1 MDAPLKPIATDPA
14 DAPLH
19 PFTLALL
26 LSLLYVVLCG
36 SYIVFSGI
44 IAAGLSETVEQLE
57 QLETA
62 KGLVFVFAT
71 GALFF
76 GLSFVVL
83 RRISRQE
90 IRVIQQKGALL
101 ESERRA
107 MVGIFAASIAHDIAN
122 ILVVARG
129 SLRTIEDE
137 LRNAR
142 EKADATATLGRS
154 LEELKVLTRRLVSI
168 EHDRIP
174 AEAGDFELDQL
185 VREIVN
191 LARSHMSVRNCAVR
205 VTANDPVT
213 LHGNRSMLGMLL
225 LNLILNAAD
234 ATRGRGRIDV
244 SLRRLEGEVV
254 LEVQD
259 DGPGVPVERRETI
272 FDAFYSSKAHGTGLG
287 LLTVKVCAEEHGG
300 TVAVGDAELGG
311 ASFRV
316 ARAPRRA
323 GRPARVKARRETLE
337 KSGARQP

>member
-1 MDAPLKPIATDPA
+1 VRDAVEAAGVATDAGDP
-14 DAPLH
+14 PLH

-26 LSLLYVVLCG
+26 LSLLYVLLCG
-36 SYIVFSGI
+36 TYIVFSGV
-44 IAAGLSETVEQLE
+44 IAAGLSETVHELE
-57 QLETA
+57 RVEMA

-76 GLSFVVL
+76 ALAFTVL
-83 RRISRQE
+83 RRISKQE
-90 IRVIQQKGALL
+90 IRVIQQKSALL

-129 SLRTIEDE
+129 SLRIVDDE
-137 LRNAR
+137 LRNKREQSDAR
-142 EKADATATLGRS
+142 ATLRRS

-168 EHDRIP
+168 EHERIP
-174 AEAGDFELDQL
+174 AESADFELDQL
-185 VREIVN
+185 VREIVS
-191 LARSHMSVRNCAVR
+191 LARSHMSVRSCTLR

-213 LHGNRSMLGMLL
+213 IHGNRSMLGMLL

-244 SLRRLEGEVV
+244 SLRRVDGEAV

-259 DGPGVPVERRETI
+259 DGPGVPAENRETI
-272 FDAFYSSKAHGTGLG
+272 FEAFYSSKAHGTGLG

-300 TVAVGDAELGG
+300 AVAVSESELGG
-311 ASFRV
+311 ACFQVRLP
-316 ARAPRRA
+316 RERPPAPDPDA
-323 GRPARVKARRETLE
+323 
-337 KSGARQP
+337 

>member
-1 MDAPLKPIATDPA
+1 MSDPVDLPGVATDATDP
-14 DAPLH
+14 PLH

-36 SYIVFSGI
+36 AYIVFSGI
-44 IAAGLSETVEQLE
+44 IAAGLSETVHELE
-57 QLETA
+57 RMETA
-62 KGLVFVFAT
+62 KGLLFVLAT

-76 GLSFVVL
+76 AMSWTVL

-90 IRVIQQKGALL
+90 IRVIQQKSALL
-101 ESERRA
+101 EAERRA

-129 SLRTIEDE
+129 SVRTMEDD
-137 LRNAR
+137 LRNER
-142 EKADATATLGRS
+142 ERSDATATLRRS

-168 EHDRIP
+168 EHERIP
-174 AEAGDFELDQL
+174 SEASDFELDQL
-185 VREIVN
+185 VREVVS
-191 LARSHMSVRNCAVR
+191 LARSHMNVRACTLR

-213 LHGNRSMLGMLL
+213 IHGNRSMLAMML

-244 SLRRLEGEVV
+244 SLRRGDSEAV

-259 DGPGVPVERRETI
+259 DGPGVPAEKRGAI

-300 TVAVGDAELGG
+300 TVAVGDTELGG
-311 ASFRV
+311 ACFRV
-316 ARAPRRA
+316 TLPRERAA
-323 GRPARVKARRETLE
+323 GPDPLE
-337 KSGARQP
+337 